1 MTIRRGTAPG
11 SATALLGQARVVL
24 AEAQCQSDPGERF
37 RLAHLAALRAAAA
50 VVAERGRPA
59 ASRRRLTSVWVLLD
73 AVAPELGEWAALFAA
88 GAPLRAAVE
97 AGALHPVAQRR
108 ADDQVRDAAA
118 FLALVARAVDRS
130 APESLDLLAA
140 PLAS

>member
-1 MTIRRGTAPG
+1 MTTTTARAPRAG
-11 SATALLGQARVVL
+11 SARALVGQARVVL
-24 AEAQCQSDPGERF
+24 AEAEHQPDAGERF

-59 ASRRRLTSVWVLLD
+59 RSRRRLVSVWVLLD
-73 AVAPELGEWAALFAA
+73 AVAPELREWAALFAA

-97 AGALHPVAQRR
+97 AGAFHAVSQRQ
-108 ADDQVRDAAA
+108 ADDQLRDAAA
-118 FLALVARAVDRS
+118 FLTLAEDLVEPSGMLV
-130 APESLDLLAA
+130 A